1 MAVRMTSLSSDL
13 SLGTTSSIGK
23 YFGVV
28 STIPTLIGTTWL
40 YLLFLLHPWQS
51 PLDWESLA
59 ANNPIAQ
66 PIQGLALVVVTVTV
80 AVVTHPLQF
89 VLIQVLE
96 GYWGSSAAG
105 LALAYRR
112 SLIQASRYDRAFG
125 LRRKANARTHPGD
138 DSLRLRADPAARDAA
153 ARRAL
158 MQGLT
163 FSAASAVVS
172 SYPDNPENILPTRLG
187 NVLRRYET
195 RGGQSVGLPILNW
208 TTFIGMVA
216 DPRHTSYVQDQR
228 QGLDLAVRMT
238 AVGLFCATVSAI
250 ALWPHGLWV
259 LLAVLPYAAAWLSYR
274 GALAAAHA
282 YGQAC
287 EAWLYLNRFALYEQ
301 LHLELPATSG
311 AEREM
316 NEGLA
321 EMLEGADDYNVRYAN
336 SSDESPD
343 DETPANKPPAS

>member
-1 MAVRMTSLSSDL
+1 MTNLSSDL
-13 SLGTTSSIGK
+13 SLGTTSTIGK

-28 STIPTLIGTTWL
+28 STIPALIGTTWL
-40 YLLFLLHPWQS
+40 YLLFLLRPWQS
-51 PLDWESLA
+51 PLDWASLA

-66 PIQGLALVVVTVTV
+66 PIQGLALVVVAITI

-89 VLIQVLE
+89 VIVQVLE

-112 SLIQASRYDRAFG
+112 AVIQASRYDRAFM
-125 LRRKANARTHPGD
+125 LRRAVNPRTHPAD
-138 DSLRLRADPAARDAA
+138 DSARLRADPAARDAA
-153 ARRAL
+153 DRRAL

-172 SYPDNPENILPTRLG
+172 SYPDTPENILPTRLG

-195 RGGQSVGLPILNW
+195 RGGQSVGLPILDW

-238 AVGLFCATVSAI
+238 AVGLFCATISAV

-259 LLAVLPYAAAWLSYR
+259 LVALLPYAAAWLSYR

-301 LHLELPATSG
+301 LHLIPPATS
-311 AEREM
+311 ADERAM

-321 EMLEGADDYNVRYAN
+321 DMLDGADDYDVTYGHRSAK
-336 SSDESPD
+336 S
-343 DETPANKPPAS
+343 PANETAADEPPAA